1 MSSENEIPGYPK
13 KIIQV
18 NEGIVK
24 EQLNDVVRETVE
36 ETLNKML
43 DKEADE
49 LCEAQKYE
57 HTAKRKSTRAGY
69 YERGLDTSSG
79 RVNLKVPKLRA
90 VPFESAII
98 ERYKRRECSGSLKCI
113 LPVYRCGVSRI

>member
-1 MSSENEIPGYPK
+1 MS
-13 KIIQV
+13 
-18 NEGIVK
+18 VK
-24 EQLNDVVRETVE
+24 GKLNDVAKKTVE

-79 RVNLKVPKLRA
+79 RVNLKCRNCVPCR
-90 VPFESAII
+90 SS
-98 ERYKRRECSGSLKCI
+98 RR
-113 LPVYRCGVSRI
+113 

>member
-1 MSSENEIPGYPK
+1 MPSLGDNYIDT
-13 KIIQV
+13 
-18 NEGIVK
+18 EG
-24 EQLNDVVRETVE
+24 VRETVE

-98 ERYKRRECSGSLKCI
+98 VKSGLIFPLLSGISFPLFRQKNI
-113 LPVYRCGVSRI
+113 LLEADGSDFQTVFHTV

>member
-1 MSSENEIPGYPK
+1 VS
-13 KIIQV
+13 
-18 NEGIVK
+18 VK
-24 EQLNDVVRETVE
+24 GQLNDVAKETVE

-57 HTAKRKSTRAGY
+57 HTAKRKSIMAGY
-69 YERGLDTSSG
+69 YERGLDTSSD

-90 VPFESAII
+90 VRVGDNRA
-98 ERYKRRECSGSLKCI
+98 L
-113 LPVYRCGVSRI
+113 

>member
-1 MSSENEIPGYPK
+1 MPSLGDNYIDT
-13 KIIQV
+13 
-18 NEGIVK
+18 EG
-24 EQLNDVVRETVE
+24 VRETVE

-98 ERYKRRECSGSLKCI
+98 ERYKRRECSVEEALIELYLASVS
-113 LPVYRCGVSRI
+113 VY